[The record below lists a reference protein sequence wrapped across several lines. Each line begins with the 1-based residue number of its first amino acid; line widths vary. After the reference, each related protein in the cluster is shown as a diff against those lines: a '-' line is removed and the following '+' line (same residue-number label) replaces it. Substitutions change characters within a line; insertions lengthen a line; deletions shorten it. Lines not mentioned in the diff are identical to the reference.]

1 MGTHRRLDRILA
13 LAVALLV
20 LAAGAPAYAQLFD
33 DDFRTPRTTTT
44 TTTTAPPPAPA
55 PAPAPVEPAPAP
67 SQPAPSEPAP
77 TEPAPSPSPE
87 PQPQPA
93 EAPAPGQQAPAAG
106 GEAPPP
112 DGGDSTTAQPGSG
125 GIPAAAQ
132 AVIDSIQRS
141 PANSSRALHD
151 AVVRDLVP
159 LGLTEQEAIRV
170 GFGRFPIAGV
180 ATFVHDWY
188 FPRWGPGF
196 RFHMGTDVFAP
207 HGTPVR
213 SPVDG
218 TITSGSGSLGGLF
231 VKVFQPDGTYF
242 YMAHLSGLAEGFTEG
257 MAVQTGDIVG
267 YVGDSGNARGGAP
280 HVHLGIYTPGGE
292 ATDPKPI
299 LDQMLADALADLPS
313 VVQQV
318 KAQRPGAAAQAEAA
332 PGAPAPRVPR
342 SLLASALLRSLIDER
357 AAGSLDTAVLLEAIG
372 NPSSGGLAVAEAE
385 ASQLAASI
393 DWEAR
398 EARTRT
404 QRVLAT
410 RVGDLFRSALG
421 PLG

>member
-1 MGTHRRLDRILA
+1 MGAHRRLDRVLA

-44 TTTTAPPPAPA
+44 TTTAPPPAPA
-55 PAPAPVEPAPAP
+55 PAPSEPAPAP
-67 SQPAPSEPAP
+67 SQPAPTEPAP
-77 TEPAPSPSPE
+77 TEPAPTEPAPAPE

-93 EAPAPGQQAPAAG
+93 DAPAAG

-132 AVIDSIQRS
+132 AIIDSIQRS

-151 AVVRDLVP
+151 AVLRDLVP

-218 TITSGSGSLGGLF
+218 TISSGSGSLGGLF

-267 YVGDSGNARGGAP
+267 YVGDSGNARGGSP

-299 LDQMLADALADLPS
+299 LDQMLADALADLPR
-313 VVQQV
+313 VVEQV
-318 KAQRPGAAAQAEAA
+318 RAQRPAAGAQAEAA
-332 PGAPAPRVPR
+332 PGAPAARVPR
-342 SLLASALLRSLIDER
+342 SLLASALLRSLIDEH

-393 DWEAR
+393 DWDAR
-398 EARTRT
+398 AARTRT

-410 RVGDLFRSALG
+410 RVSDLFRSALG